1 MKYSN
6 IHLIYFSPTHT
17 SAKIVYA
24 IAEGMGATSM
34 SESDVT
40 CESLDMEEYIDDE
53 LTIIAAPVYGGR
65 VAETAM
71 ERFRMFRSAHHA
83 PVVPVVLYGNRDYED
98 ALKELCDLVSEQG
111 FVPVAAGAFI
121 GEHSFSRKGMPIAE
135 GRPDESDLNQ
145 ATEFGKKI
153 IEELEKVS
161 CVECLSALEVKGNFP
176 YRVKALPLL
185 KLLLRI
191 MIYVRNVSIAWMCV
205 LHMRYPWQTRVC
217 IATRTYVSNVA
228 PA

>member
-1 MKYSN
+1 M
-6 IHLIYFSPTHT
+6 
-17 SAKIVYA
+17 
-24 IAEGMGATSM
+24 
-34 SESDVT
+34 
-40 CESLDMEEYIDDE
+40 
-53 LTIIAAPVYGGR
+53 
-65 VAETAM
+65 
-71 ERFRMFRSAHHA
+71 
-83 PVVPVVLYGNRDYED
+83 
-98 ALKELCDLVSEQG
+98 
-111 FVPVAAGAFI
+111 AAGAFI

-176 YRVKALPLL
+176 YRVKGPSTPQAPVTDNDLCS
-185 KLLLRI
+185 
-191 MIYVRNVSIAWMCV
+191 NVSIAWMCV
-205 LHMRYPWQTRVC
+205 LRMRYPWQTRVC